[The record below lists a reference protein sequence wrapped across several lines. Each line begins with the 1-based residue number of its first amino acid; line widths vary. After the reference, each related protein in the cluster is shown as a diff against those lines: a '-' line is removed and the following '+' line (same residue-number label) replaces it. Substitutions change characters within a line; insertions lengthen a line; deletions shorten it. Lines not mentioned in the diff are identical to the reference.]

1 MSLRSPLGRV
11 LGTGSAGHGS
21 GRWWAQRVS
30 AAALIPLC
38 LWFVCSLLALPAL
51 DFGAAQT
58 WLALPWNGFLAAL
71 LVAVL
76 AYHSYLGTVEV
87 VEDWVH
93 GTATKVSFLLL
104 LRFIHVLIGG
114 ASLYA
119 ILRVAFGNHTP

>member
-1 MSLRSPLGRV
+1 MSLRSPLGKV

-76 AYHSYLGTVEV
+76 TCHSYLGTVEV

-93 GTATKVSFLLL
+93 GAAAKITFLLL
-104 LRFIHVLIGG
+104 LQFIYVLTGG
-114 ASLYA
+114 VSLYA
-119 ILRVAFGNHTP
+119 ILRVALGTRAP

>member
-1 MSLRSPLGRV
+1 MSLRSPVGRV
-11 LGTGSAGHGS
+11 LGTGPAGHGS

-76 AYHSYLGTVEV
+76 TCHSYLGTVEV

-93 GTATKVSFLLL
+93 GAAVKITFLLL
-104 LRFIHVLIGG
+104 LQCIYVLTGG

-119 ILRVAFGNHTP
+119 ILRVALGTRAP